1 MTGGNLIAAWPRWGR
16 LPGQARLR
24 AAWRRLLPVRP
35 GAVLASRRGGVAVLF
50 AASGTLLVGA
60 VGLATE
66 GSLIYLTSRNA
77 RNGAD
82 AAAMAAASAYQFRGR
97 AAALGAATEVAGRN
111 GFAAALVTV
120 NNPPATGTLAGNT
133 AAFEVTIHKQV
144 PVTLSRA
151 IGSPASVPVSARA
164 VAVLRST
171 TPACIVALTGSL
183 TVQNSSTFDAAG
195 CAVGSNGA
203 GASVQ
208 IPQSNSTVKARAV
221 MAAGTCT
228 GCSNTRWSFTEGYQ
242 EHAAPLSNPYEPLDT
257 KPYVTATGASCLNT
271 TPISVQGPIQPTG
284 TGKAYCASVTIA
296 NWGAVTLSPGT
307 YVFQNAS
314 LSVGRIAS
322 LACAG
327 CTFIFRGASPG
338 NLSISNTSTVT
349 LSAPATN
356 GSDADYNGVLFHRAT
371 GGAMGSSGAPNLN
384 LQSVS
389 SFNLA
394 GGIYFPGSYVRIGNV
409 SSAGSTNCLAL
420 VGGTIEI
427 GNLSSFRFDTSN
439 CASYGTAVPAAR
451 IVRLGE

>member
-1 MTGGNLIAAWPRWGR
+1 MSDGTHS
-16 LPGQARLR
+16 LR
-24 AAWRRLLPVRP
+24 AAWRRLLPAR
-35 GAVLASRRGGVAVLF
+35 ARTVLGSRRGGVAVL
-50 AASGTLLVGA
+50 AAVSGTLLIGV

-66 GSLIYLTSRNA
+66 GSLVYLTSRNA

-82 AAAMAAASAYQFRGR
+82 AAAMAAASAYQIRGR

-111 GFAAALVTV
+111 GFAAASVTV
-120 NNPPATGTLAGNT
+120 NNPPAAGSLVGNA
-133 AAFEVTIHKQV
+133 AAFEVVIRRQV

-171 TPACIVALTGSL
+171 TPACIVALTGTL
-183 TVQNSSTFDAAG
+183 TISNSSTFDAAG
-195 CAVGSNGA
+195 CAVGSNAG

-221 MAAGTCT
+221 MSAGTCN

-242 EHAAPLSNPYEPLDT
+242 EQAPPLSNPYAALDT

-271 TPISVQGPIQPTG
+271 APLSSQGPIQPTG
-284 TGKAYCASVTIA
+284 TSRAYCASVTIS
-296 NWGAVTLSPGT
+296 NTSAVTLSPGT

-314 LSVGRIAS
+314 LTVGSIS
-322 LACAG
+322 SFACAG
-327 CTFIFRGASPG
+327 CTFIFRGTSPG
-338 NLSISNTSTVT
+338 NLSISNTSSVT
-349 LSAPATN
+349 LSAPASN
-356 GSDADYNGVLFHRAT
+356 ASDPDYDGILFHRGT
-371 GGAMGSSGAPNLN
+371 GGAMGSSSSPNLN

-427 GNLSSFRFDTSN
+427 GNLSSFRFDVSN
-439 CASYGTAVPAAR
+439 CANYRTGVPSAR
-451 IVRLGE
+451 IVRLAE